1 MRVAD
6 AIKKEIEVKEGEG
19 RMSTYYW
26 EKRQRSQNIPITS
39 IRCLVEALTT
49 SSIQL
54 TNVPVE
60 VQSLIHAEQSYAEAL
75 AAYEQSSLTS
85 LDDVKT
91 MQANIEALIAANETL
106 HEALITA
113 ENKLPETLN
122 FKNNGV
128 SYSAKRAA
136 GSYRIT
142 WTEEVQT
149 YNGRETGQ
157 TRGGEDSRAFVNQL
171 CRSYE
176 TAQTRHNNER
186 SRLQKAMAELNSEL
200 PTALDQ
206 AIRVRTA
213 WEQPKRPSV
222 SRTWSMNERTTSSQK
237 VKPWASRPVF
247 LRWRLR
253 VSRRSSSPWNALFLR
268 PPRRARKAVLA
279 SVSTVADC

>member
-1 MRVAD
+1 
-6 AIKKEIEVKEGEG
+6 
-19 RMSTYYW
+19 MSTYYW

-60 VQSLIHAEQSYAEAL
+60 VHNLIHAEQSYAEAL
-75 AAYEQSSLTS
+75 TDYEQSSLTS

-106 HEALITA
+106 HEALKTA
-113 ENKLPETLN
+113 ESKLPKTLN
-122 FKNNGV
+122 FQNQGV
-128 SYSAKRAA
+128 SYTANRAA
-136 GSYRIT
+136 GSYKLT

-157 TRGGEDSRAFVNQL
+157 TRGGEDSRSFVNQL

-186 SRLQKAMAELNSEL
+186 SRLQKAMAELNAEL

-213 WEQPKRPSV
+213 WERAEEAKRV
-222 SRTWSMNERTTSSQK
+222 KNLVNERKDHVLSKGQAMGFTS
-237 VKPWASRPVF
+237 
-247 LRWRLR
+247 R
-253 VSRRSSSPWNALFLR
+253 VSEMEVEGEQEIIISMERFVSPSSGKGKKGGSRFGFNRR
-268 PPRRARKAVLA
+268 
-279 SVSTVADC
+279 